1 MAAPV
6 ISDFGDEEHASGE
19 AGLTVDGFQFSHFP
33 GELWMFQNA
42 NRTGDAD
49 ELTVGAWGDMQLTGV
64 EIPAAPNNSDG
75 TVYLF
80 LKTEN
85 NEWSLPYE
93 FTLGTAASE
102 PDFSASPLEGGGAP
116 SKAPPSPYPRRVM
129 IFGHRY
135 VVRSIYEERRL
146 LEEMRRAELA
156 KLEQVTQPKKVKQ
169 IQYKLK
175 RTEKRIQKTEPD
187 MRRNWDEEL
196 LALL

>member
-1 MAAPV
+1 
-6 ISDFGDEEHASGE
+6 
-19 AGLTVDGFQFSHFP
+19 
-33 GELWMFQNA
+33 
-42 NRTGDAD
+42 
-49 ELTVGAWGDMQLTGV
+49 
-64 EIPAAPNNSDG
+64 
-75 TVYLF
+75 
-80 LKTEN
+80 
-85 NEWSLPYE
+85 
-93 FTLGTAASE
+93 
-102 PDFSASPLEGGGAP
+102 
-116 SKAPPSPYPRRVM
+116 M